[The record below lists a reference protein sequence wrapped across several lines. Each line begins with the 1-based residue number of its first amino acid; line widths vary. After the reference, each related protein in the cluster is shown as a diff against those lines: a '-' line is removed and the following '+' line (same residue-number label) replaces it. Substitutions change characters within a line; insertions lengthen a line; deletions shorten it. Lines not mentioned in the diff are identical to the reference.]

1 MRYFYVF
8 QLCSALKK
16 VHEMY
21 ILHRDL
27 KPQNF
32 LLARNR
38 KEKLLLADFG
48 GTKDE

>member
-1 MRYFYVF
+1 
-8 QLCSALKK
+8 LKK
-16 VHEMY
+16 VHEKK

-38 KEKLLLADFG
+38 KDKLLLADFG
-48 GTKDE
+48 GVKEE